1 MEYEIDEVRKISIG
15 GVGQKIHIRGEKR
28 TNPVLLF
35 LHGGPGISNRDS
47 VVNREKDLCDVFTIV
62 AWDQR
67 GTGGSYWGVKKETL
81 NLEQLI
87 SDPTPN
93 CGMNSSCATCT
104 PAPTAR
110 IAGHACTAQAAA
122 PPTPCTPPAISTVC
136 MNMAAKCS
144 ASALNVP

>member
-35 LHGGPGISNRDS
+35 LHGGLGISNRDS

-87 SDPTPN
+87 SDAAELVEYL
-93 CGMNSSCATCT
+93 CAALEKKGCSSGAE
-104 PAPTAR
+104 AGAR
-110 IAGHACTAQAAA
+110 NWERISASGILNTSRAMWAAA
-122 PPTPCTPPAISTVC
+122 SW
-136 MNMAAKCS
+136 
-144 ASALNVP
+144 

>member
-81 NLEQLI
+81 NLD
-87 SDPTPN
+87 SSSPTLRSWWSICAPLWKKKS
-93 CGMNSSCATCT
+93 CSSGAE
-104 PAPTAR
+104 AGAR
-110 IAGHACTAQAAA
+110 NWERI
-122 PPTPCTPPAISTVC
+122 
-136 MNMAAKCS
+136 S
-144 ASALNVP
+144 ASGILNTSRAM

>member
-67 GTGGSYWGVKKETL
+67 GTGGSYWGVKKETPL
-81 NLEQLI
+81 WKKK
-87 SDPTPN
+87 S
-93 CGMNSSCATCT
+93 CSSGAE
-104 PAPTAR
+104 AGAR
-110 IAGHACTAQAAA
+110 NWERI
-122 PPTPCTPPAISTVC
+122 
-136 MNMAAKCS
+136 S
-144 ASALNVP
+144 ASGILNTSRAM